1 MSGSTIDMH
10 NTPSL
15 TGCFCVHSAAVLAVL
30 LLVVILVAVLIGVL
44 VLTTVLG
51 FVLIIHGTSSKIVF
65 VRLSRK
71 DRMPGFLGFI
81 LGLKYNAGY
90 QSGKNGGGD
99 STCGCFKAASKNTK
113 KTVGLY

>member
-15 TGCFCVHSAAVLAVL
+15 TGCFCVYSAAVLAVL
-30 LLVVILVAVLIGVL
+30 VAVL

-51 FVLIIHGTSSKIVF
+51 FVLIIHGTTSTMIF

-71 DRMPGFLGFI
+71 DRMPEFLGFI

-90 QSGKNGGGD
+90 QSGKNGSSDPACGGFQSTRED
-99 STCGCFKAASKNTK
+99 SQKAVFFHCFLDACC
-113 KTVGLY
+113 